1 MPKVLEVFWN
11 VQSCKT
17 LVFSSTQACFWLTL
31 QNRRTNLISGRTMK
45 GLFLQQPIW
54 SIFAH
59 DQINCCFCKMG
70 SRHFWSLQREFLQ
83 HNTVISVFSYLQW
96 DLIGQVITCMVTL
109 LPFDILPS
117 ERFPTDNPLTDFY
130 FICRSKFQKFF
141 SNSNNWRS
149 SSSSAKLLFYAPW
162 HCLAHFW
169 TRRTTRRRRRWPAPT
184 SGASTSR
191 RRS

>member
-1 MPKVLEVFWN
+1 MAEQWKD
-11 VQSCKT
+11 C
-17 LVFSSTQACFWLTL
+17 FS
-31 QNRRTNLISGRTMK
+31 NK
-45 GLFLQQPIW
+45 QPIW

-70 SRHFWSLQREFLQ
+70 SRHFWSVHQEFLQ
-83 HNTVISVFSYLQW
+83 RNSVISVFSHLQW
-96 DLIGQVITCMVTL
+96 DLIGKMITCMVTL

-149 SSSSAKLLFYAPW
+149 SSSSSAKLLFYAPW